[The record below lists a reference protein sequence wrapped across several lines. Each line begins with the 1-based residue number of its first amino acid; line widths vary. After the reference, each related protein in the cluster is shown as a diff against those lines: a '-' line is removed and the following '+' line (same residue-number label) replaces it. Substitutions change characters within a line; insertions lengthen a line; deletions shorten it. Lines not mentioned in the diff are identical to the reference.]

1 MAINLSKGS
10 SINLE
15 KENPGLTNVHI
26 GLGWDAEDSNGNNI
40 DCDVSV
46 FMIDQNNK
54 IPADRFFVF
63 YNNLTSEDGAV
74 VHQGDNTDGVGDG
87 DDEEIHIDL
96 NKVSNDVLQMM
107 IIVTIHDADKNNQ
120 DFSMVE
126 NVFVRIVDKN
136 NNTEICRYNLKDTFA
151 QADSVQVGRIYRDG
165 NQWAFEALAQ
175 GFSGGL
181 AALLGQYN

>member
-1 MAINLSKGS
+1 MAINLTKGN

-15 KENPGLTNVHI
+15 KENPGLNNVHV

-54 IPADRFFVF
+54 IPADRFFIF
-63 YNNLTSEDGAV
+63 YNNLTSEDGSV
-74 VHQGDNTDGVGDG
+74 IHQGDNTDGVGDG
-87 DDEEIHIDL
+87 DDEEIHIEL
-96 NKVSNDVLQMM
+96 NKVSGDILQMM
-107 IIVTIHDADKNNQ
+107 IVVTIHDADVNNQ

-136 NNTEICRYNLKDTFA
+136 TNTEICKYDLKDSFA
-151 QADSVQVGRIYRDG
+151 DMDSVQVGRIYRDG
-165 NQWAFEALAQ
+165 NQWSFEALAQ
-175 GFSGGL
+175 GFNGGL
-181 AALLGQYN
+181 QSLLTVYN